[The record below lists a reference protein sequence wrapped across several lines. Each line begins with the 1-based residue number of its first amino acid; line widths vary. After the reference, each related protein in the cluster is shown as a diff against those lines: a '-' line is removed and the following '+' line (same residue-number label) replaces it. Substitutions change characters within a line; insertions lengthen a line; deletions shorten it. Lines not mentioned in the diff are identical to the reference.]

1 MMQRSSQFEG
11 DPCSGRPSGP
21 RPGSPHRSLG
31 AAAVSRSRR
40 PTAPIE
46 SAMSCTRVPV
56 AVALSVLLGCSSPGH
71 ELLSSFGAGGAG
83 ATPAGG
89 APGIVLPVA
98 GAPGGAPAS
107 ATGGAAGSAL
117 GTGGIAATRCRY
129 DRDCSP
135 PALCVAGT
143 CQSCDSATACT
154 VQCPADFRTVRL
166 SCSQC
171 GCSSVA
177 SCQDDADCIDPRRP
191 EDVCH
196 EAPDG
201 SRLCGHRDCPNL
213 TADLVAPDLS
223 CPLACVGCRCG
234 LERSWYCG
242 ATCVSACVP

>member
-1 MMQRSSQFEG
+1 M
-11 DPCSGRPSGP
+11 
-21 RPGSPHRSLG
+21 
-31 AAAVSRSRR
+31 SR
-40 PTAPIE
+40 
-46 SAMSCTRVPV
+46 TRLPM
-56 AVALSVLLGCSSPGH
+56 AVALSLLLGCSSPGH
-71 ELLSSFGAGGAG
+71 ELLSSVGAGGAG
-83 ATPAGG
+83 APSAGG
-89 APGIVLPVA
+89 ATGAALPAA
-98 GAPGGAPAS
+98 GAPGGAPGGATGGAPAG

-117 GTGGIAATRCRY
+117 GTGGVAATRCRD

-154 VQCPADFRTVRL
+154 VQCPPDFRTVRL

-171 GCSSVA
+171 GCAFVA
-177 SCQDDADCIDPRRP
+177 ACQDDADCIDPRRP

-201 SRLCGHRDCPNL
+201 SRLCGYRDCPNL

-242 ATCVSACVP
+242 TTCVSACVP